1 MTRSGVLEHLTPRQR
16 EIAGVAATSSFSNK
30 ELAAKLGISEGTLKL
45 HLHEIYR
52 RLRIDGRK
60 ALIVDA
66 IHEPGPHESGPPAGE
81 PGHSQ
86 ALHRS

>member
-1 MTRSGVLEHLTPRQR
+1 MARSGVVEHLTPRQR

-52 RLRIDGRK
+52 RLGIDGRK
-60 ALIVDA
+60 ALIVGP
-66 IHEPGPHESGPPAGE
+66 EPHGTLL
-81 PGHSQ
+81 SQ
-86 ALHRS
+86 ALRM